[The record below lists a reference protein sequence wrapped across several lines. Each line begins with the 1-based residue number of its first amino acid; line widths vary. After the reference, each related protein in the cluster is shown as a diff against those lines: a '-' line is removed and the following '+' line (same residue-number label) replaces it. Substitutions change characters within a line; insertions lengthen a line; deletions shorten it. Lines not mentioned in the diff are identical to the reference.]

1 MAVLYTPLAIPSGVQ
16 SRLVGNSV
24 LLFITAL
31 VVALRFVARL
41 ITGSKLGWDDYLIL
55 AAIPQAIA
63 LLICQGLW
71 SVTGI
76 GYPIVEVPVGNFA
89 YISLLFV
96 PFELIYNTAVVTAKL
111 SVLFFYLR
119 IFTHGSMQRAARWV
133 MVLVGVWGLANL
145 AQSFL
150 VCRVHDGHVDLVID
164 HCKENTASLV
174 STALFNC
181 LTNLII
187 GLLPL
192 YTIWSL
198 VTVSVS
204 TRLGLT
210 CVFVLGISVT
220 LVSVYRI
227 YLLAS
232 NDTEYA
238 KEPMVS
244 ISLITFLSVL
254 EVTLSILCNS
264 LPMLLPLYSYW
275 RYRKVYND
283 DQDEYVSRIRNNGQA
298 DQQSPKFI
306 IESIANGLPLETI
319 YGKENVHFT
328 TEIGTGDSRSH
339 LKSKS
344 SISKSIA
351 GSIRGR
357 GTRDPFEEFPA
368 AESSRKVPGI
378 TIETKWTVTEET
390 RGGPYRKI

>member
-1 MAVLYTPLAIPSGVQ
+1 MAVNYTPLPIPSEVA
-16 SRLVGNSV
+16 SRLVGNSI
-24 LLFITAL
+24 LIFITVL

-41 ITGSKLGWDDYLIL
+41 VTGSKLGWDDYLIL
-55 AAIPQAIA
+55 AALPQVIG

-71 SVTGI
+71 SVTGV
-76 GYPIVEVPVGNFA
+76 GYPFVDVPVTNFP

-96 PFELIYNTAVVTAKL
+96 PFEIIYNSGVVTAKL

-119 IFTHGSMQRAARWV
+119 VFTHGSMRRAARWV
-133 MVLVGVWGLANL
+133 MVLVGVWGVGNL
-145 AQSFL
+145 CQSFL
-150 VCRVHDGHVDLVID
+150 VCRVHDGHVDLIID
-164 HCKENTASLV
+164 HCQENTASLV
-174 STALFNC
+174 STAIFNC

-204 TRLGLT
+204 TRMGLT

-232 NDTEYA
+232 NSIH
-238 KEPMVS
+238 EPMIS
-244 ISLITFLSVL
+244 IGLVTYLSVL

-275 RYRKVYND
+275 RYRKVYAA
-283 DQDEYVSRIRNNGQA
+283 DQDEYVSRIRNDGQA
-298 DQQSPKFI
+298 ADNPHKFI
-306 IESIANGLPLETI
+306 IEGVANGLPLETI
-319 YGKENVHFT
+319 YGKANVHHT
-328 TEIGTGDSRSH
+328 TVIGTGVNRSH
-339 LKSKS
+339 LKSKP

-357 GTRDPFEEFPA
+357 GTHDPFEGDSA
-368 AESSRKVPGI
+368 TESTRRLPGI

-390 RGGPYRKI
+390 RGNPYRKI